1 MLVLRLSDDPA
12 SRNFIMIS
20 ALIFDFDGVVIDT
33 ETPDYTTWQRTYR
46 SYGVE
51 LDRSLWQRVIGG
63 KALDFDVYKHME
75 ELSGVQIDWED
86 VGQRRRELF
95 LELVEA
101 SPLLPGIADY
111 ITDSRRLGLKLGVA
125 SSSSSDWVKGHLAR
139 RNLLKYF
146 DSIKCGDDVSQV
158 KPDPELYLAV
168 VGALETSPANALAIE
183 DSLNGV
189 TAAKRAR
196 LRCVAVPNSMTSDL
210 PLDDADIRLA
220 SLTDMPLESLLDRL
234 NAL

>member
-101 SPLLPGIADY
+101 SPLLPRIADY

-189 TAAKRAR
+189 TAAKRAG